1 MAQTKNFNIQ
11 IDSSMDVSKITKAL
25 SEVQQKLSGLKLP
38 QTLNSD
44 IRNTIKGLNEELS
57 EFQQQA
63 GKGITSM
70 QDVKKIT
77 SSFEKI
83 SNSYKKLNEYIGKI
97 DNKELKE
104 LIPDSAL
111 RNIDKATNALKEYST
126 DTEAVSKKI
135 SNLNKEID
143 KQQKILQNASNK
155 KGQLSSENV
164 TLGQLKGNYQQQIKK
179 TEKELSNLYEQQKKV
194 VKGSV
199 EYSQIGNQ
207 IKSLNSNLKTLN
219 KEYNNASSAIN
230 KNKTAITGYNTE
242 INQAKTAI
250 SSLSSEIQQMK
261 SFGMEEPF
269 EKLRQKIAEIKNVNI
284 SEIPNDFNKLKTVI
298 DSLTS
303 EELDKIKTQVEQ
315 IKTNSDS
322 AAPSIKKMGDSIDS
336 IGSQA
341 GEMDRINREISN
353 LTSQVE
359 YFFGIQNT
367 IQLFKRGIRQA
378 YESVKELDAAMTE
391 TAVVTDFSVG
401 DMWEALPKYTAAANE
416 LGTTTLGAY
425 ETMTLYYQQGLKTNE
440 VFEIGTET
448 MKMARIANMDYT
460 KATDLMTAALR
471 GFNMELNETSAKRIN
486 DVYSELAAITA
497 ADTEEIADAMTRTA
511 SIASSAGME
520 FETTSAFLSQM
531 IETTREA
538 PENLGTAMKT
548 IIARFQEL
556 KKAPSE
562 IASEID
568 GEAVNVNKID
578 AALKSIGVSLMDNVT
593 GQFRELDDV
602 FLEISEKWN
611 GLDKNTQ
618 RYIATVAAGSR
629 QQSRFIAMMN
639 NYDRTMEL
647 VDAANNSAGASQR
660 QFEKTTESLESKLN
674 KLKNAW
680 NEFTRNLANSTVIKG
695 TIDLLTRLINIVNK
709 ILNTMPGG
717 ISVIAAF
724 GIAIKGLGVSRKV
737 LQALI
742 ATLTEL
748 ISVSGTSASA
758 SFIANLGKQFKSTG
772 DSVSILEAIF
782 NRLKV
787 TLGKKGVAAAATDS
801 TAALQALQVGG
812 TGAGA
817 GMTAAGEGAAVAGA
831 GFTAALGPILA
842 IVAAIGAVVA
852 IGHVLWSTT
861 QETERELKRVSEAAN
876 DASEHTNTLKDSIS
890 KLSEQQQAMAEIDSS
905 FNTLVKGTDEWNSKL
920 IESNTLISD
929 IISQFPEMAKYL
941 QTIDGRM
948 KFSEDGWD
956 EVNKLL
962 EERLQTSANL
972 QASLSAKE
980 GRLSA
985 KTAIENIDIAAGPD
999 GISEENLI
1007 KVAKIFAK
1015 NPATTDYNT
1024 EQFAKVLERENI
1036 GNVSKNTIDNL
1047 LASAD
1052 ELASAF
1058 HNYTAASESEETVIK
1073 SLLQSN
1079 LETKGISG
1087 SEAAAAAD
1095 IASKSYNPES
1105 TERWWGNNK
1114 GADEEQSRQWAEQM
1128 GYRLDSW
1135 SGWGQGVKYTD
1146 LATGEKGEISNEE
1159 VLVQFNELQ
1168 AQEEATKIAETISD
1182 NLVIDNKKFEE
1193 SFSDLAEDTDISEAF
1208 SQILTGDASV
1218 NEKLINSLIDTNNII
1233 DSDKIS
1239 EAVDNML
1246 ADLSTDEQAKRI
1258 ANYLGKDIEE
1268 VKKDIPG
1275 YTKELVNTLE
1285 KNTKEISKVQR
1296 QQNNKLR
1303 GMLGKASGL
1312 TAQDIKAD
1320 EDSQLPIIENYINS
1334 LTQKQKSF
1342 LTEIGDKITTNL
1354 GEESLAPF
1362 LDAMQEIY
1370 TTGNEAEI
1378 QKATDFI
1385 NNIDFS
1391 NPIQAAQQL
1400 KLGINSNIDALSE
1413 MSEGLLET
1421 GKSSLDASAQ
1431 FQYLYTSEPFSD
1443 ITEEI
1448 DKMVLEEGKIDGAGV
1463 IELTSKSSELKD
1475 MIDNTGISVEILGQT
1490 FTALSEGEIT
1500 LSNLTSGVMDALSS
1514 FDKLD
1519 GVIRE
1524 TADFIGNLDLG
1535 VDTGQFSEDLHSTAD
1550 EILEMYE
1557 GGEYGNPQIENFI
1570 KQFFGEERWN
1580 KALADAKGNL
1590 QVAASQFIEEIKLI
1604 DDNLYSVW
1612 ASFDEKD
1619 KARLDAYNKEA
1630 GTNIQVQQLENGA
1643 MKLDIGEAST
1653 EKVIQGIMRA
1663 YQVTEEYANLI
1674 LTDFMNNSADLR
1686 SELANNDWTAGI
1698 DKYVEDK
1705 TFSVNGEDKTIFN
1718 QNEIE
1723 TLSKIQ
1729 GKDEVEYW
1737 RQIATQIEATGT
1749 KLDDINTKTASLEQ
1763 ITSALKAKGMIIDI
1777 PDPSDVNA
1785 VKNALA
1791 GIFDIENLSKS
1802 GMELW
1807 NKFEQDGI
1815 YSIDALQE
1823 MLSNLGIPQETI
1835 NEISQQMAKAVA
1847 EENPEA
1853 EVEIK
1858 GVKMNV
1864 EEVAKD
1870 VNEAAEKAAE
1880 EADYTAMGEAM
1891 AKALSEIKVDYSGS
1905 ADDYVSGMKTAG
1917 DTAAKNAGASM
1928 KTSLKG
1934 AIENAQTKWGK
1945 TTFKDKKVDINVT
1958 PKLTKSTI
1966 KLSATSN
1973 KEVVLSTYKTG
1984 TKNRGITK
1992 NETALVGEVGPELVE
2007 NNDGTATLYGANG
2020 PTLANLSKGAVVH
2033 NAEDT
2038 KKILRGNTNFET
2050 INRYYDGSST
2060 AYGKK
2065 KQQKGPLGTGA
2076 GATQKESTK
2085 STNENTKST
2094 SKNTKSTDKNTKKL
2108 NEASEK
2114 IDKLHNNLR
2123 YIDKELRMVNK
2134 YQARYER
2141 LLETVNVTGK
2151 DLVKNLNKQ
2160 KKYYKLII
2168 KRSNITTNTRQKQ
2181 IKNILG
2187 RRAKY
2192 TYEYNTKNK
2201 EGNTETKEKTV
2212 YTKADISKWFKYNS
2226 EFNMITWNIDK
2237 LNKLQSSKRGADR
2250 ALYNHLVNDIGPKL
2264 EGFQSDIE
2272 EANDN
2277 LKDAKNALEDMLE
2290 LGKEA
2295 YLGLEQRVYEALI
2308 SREQEKIDKL
2318 SQING
2323 SINDANGDLIDTIQS
2338 NLSKIRQ
2345 DRENQKTEDDITTK
2359 ERRLAYLRRDT
2370 SNANALEIKQ
2380 LEKELADQKQDYTDT
2395 LIDQKISELQTQN
2408 DEAAMQRQ
2416 QQIDLLQ
2423 AQLEHDKENGYFW
2436 NEAYRLIREGIDKTG
2451 KLVHNSEL
2459 VKLLK
2464 SGEGFEGLSVIGQ
2477 QDWYQELNSLIAQS
2491 WEYLKNINIKLEGMA
2506 NTLYHAVQMG
2516 EYSAGNKVKFTKDT
2530 NAMGESG
2537 TFTGTIMDDNKTLY
2551 YEGSKKDNVHFEIPL
2566 EYLTRQED
2574 GSWKFTKEGKS
2585 LDDFRKFDIKNE
2597 ASGKTKKTQVVY
2609 ALKKGTITAVTM
2621 TRRDD
2626 GSLVD
2631 PSGTVYT
2638 KVIQASNG
2646 KYYTQKAF
2654 TQAKK
2659 KNSKLTGAYT
2669 KFASGGLANFTGPA
2683 WLDGT
2688 KSKPE
2693 LVLNQRDTENF
2704 IQLKDV
2710 LSSILKGNVSS
2721 DSDNSGDNIYE
2732 ININVDKLENDYDVE
2747 QMAEKVKK
2755 MINSDAR
2762 YRNVNA
2768 INRLR

>member
-1 MAQTKNFNIQ
+1 MGQTKNFNIQ

-38 QTLNSD
+38 QTLNND
-44 IRNTIKGLNEELS
+44 IKNTIKGLNEELS

-126 DTEAVSKKI
+126 DTEAVSKKV

-164 TLGQLKGNYQQQIKK
+164 TLGQLKGNYQQQIRA

-194 VKGSV
+194 IKGSV

-230 KNKTAITGYNTE
+230 KNRTAISGYDTE

-261 SFGMEEPF
+261 SSGMEEPF

-315 IKTNSDS
+315 IKTSSDS

-336 IGSQA
+336 VVAQA
-341 GEMDRINREISN
+341 GEMNRINREISN

-401 DMWEALPKYTAAANE
+401 DMWEALPRYTAAANE

-562 IASEID
+562 IVSEID

-602 FLEISEKWN
+602 FLEISEKWD

-695 TIDLLTRLINIVNK
+695 AIDLLTRLINIVNK

-717 ISVIAAF
+717 ISMIVAF
-724 GIAIKGLGVSRKV
+724 GIAIKGLGISRKV

-787 TLGKKGVAAAATDS
+787 ALGKKGVAAAATDS

-817 GMTAAGEGAAVAGA
+817 GMAAAGEGAAVAGA

-842 IVAAIGAVVA
+842 VVAAIGAVVA
-852 IGHVLWSTT
+852 IGYVLWSTT
-861 QETERELKRVSEAAN
+861 QETERELKRVEKAA
-876 DASEHTNTLKDSIS
+876 DTASEHTNTLKDSIS
-890 KLSEQQQAMAEIDSS
+890 KLSEQQEAMNEIDSS
-905 FNTLVKGTDEWNSKL
+905 FDTLVKGTDEWNSKL

-948 KFSEDGWD
+948 QFSVDGWD

-972 QASLSAKE
+972 QASLTAKE

-985 KTAIENIDIAAGPD
+985 KAAIENIDIATGPD

-1007 KVAKIFAK
+1007 KVAEIFAK

-1036 GNVSKNTIDNL
+1036 DNVDKNTIDNL

-1058 HNYTAASESEETVIK
+1058 HNYSAASESEEAVIK

-1087 SEAAAAAD
+1087 SEASAAAD
-1095 IASKSYNPES
+1095 IASKSYKPEDINS
-1105 TERWWGNNK
+1105 FLWFNN

-1182 NLVIDNKKFEE
+1182 NLVIDNKNFEK
-1193 SFSDLAEDTDISEAF
+1193 SFSNLAKDTDISEAF

-1218 NEKLINSLIDTNNII
+1218 NEKLINSLIDTNNVI
-1233 DSDKIS
+1233 DSNKIS

-1246 ADLSTDEQAKRI
+1246 ADLSTDEQAERI

-1320 EDSQLPIIENYINS
+1320 EDSQLPIIEDYINS
-1334 LTQKQKSF
+1334 LSQEQKTF
-1342 LTEIGDKITTNL
+1342 LTEIGDKITSNL

-1490 FTALSEGEIT
+1490 FTALSKGEVT
-1500 LSNLTSGVMDALSS
+1500 LSDLTSGVMDALSS
-1514 FDKLD
+1514 FNKLD

-1524 TADFIGNLDLG
+1524 TSDFIGNLDLG
-1535 VDTGQFSEDLHSTAD
+1535 VDTGKLSEDLHSTAD

-1643 MKLDIGEAST
+1643 MKLDIGDAST
-1653 EKVIQGIMRA
+1653 EEVIQGIMRA

-1705 TFSVNGEDKTIFN
+1705 TFSVNGEDRTIFN

-1737 RQIATQIEATGT
+1737 RQIAAQVEATGT
-1749 KLDDINTKTASLEQ
+1749 KLDGINVKTASLEQ

-1777 PDPSDVNA
+1777 PDPSDINA
-1785 VKNALA
+1785 IKNALA
-1791 GIFDIENLSKS
+1791 GIFDIENLSEG

-1807 NKFEQDGI
+1807 NKFKQDGI

-1835 NEISQQMAKAVA
+1835 NEISQQMAEAVA
-1847 EENPEA
+1847 EEDPEA
-1853 EVEIK
+1853 KVKIK
-1858 GVKMNV
+1858 GVEMNA
-1864 EEVAKD
+1864 EEVAED
-1870 VNEAAEKAAE
+1870 INSATEKAAAQ
-1880 EADYTAMGEAM
+1880 ADYTAMGEAM

-1905 ADDYVSGMKTAG
+1905 AENYVSGMKTAG
-1917 DTAAKNAGASM
+1917 DTAAKNAGTSM
-1928 KTSLKG
+1928 KTSLNG
-1934 AIENAQTKWGK
+1934 AIEDAKTKWSK
-1945 TTFKDKKVDINVT
+1945 TTFSDKDVDVKVT
-1958 PKLTKSTI
+1958 PTLTKSTI
-1966 KLSATSN
+1966 KLSATGK
-1973 KEVVLSTYKTG
+1973 KEVTLSTYKIG
-1984 TKNRGITK
+1984 TKNRGIAK

-2007 NNDGTATLYGANG
+2007 NNDGTATLYGTNG
-2020 PTLANLSKGAVVH
+2020 PTLANLDKGAVVH

-2038 KKILRGNTNFET
+2038 KKILKGNTDFET

-2065 KQQKGPLGTGA
+2065 EQQKSPLRTA
-2076 GATQKESTK
+2076 QK
-2085 STNENTKST
+2085 ENTKST
-2094 SKNTKSTDKNTKKL
+2094 NKNTKSTDKNTKKL

-2114 IDKLHNNLR
+2114 IDKLYNNLR

-2151 DLVKNLNKQ
+2151 DLVKNLDKQ
-2160 KKYYKLII
+2160 KKYYELII
-2168 KRSNITTNTRQKQ
+2168 KRSNITTDTRQKQ
-2181 IKNILG
+2181 IKSILG
-2187 RRAKY
+2187 QHAKY
-2192 TYEYNTKNK
+2192 TYEYNTKDK
-2201 EGNTETKEKTV
+2201 EGNTETKEKTA
-2212 YTKADISKWFKYNS
+2212 YTKADISKWFKYDP
-2226 EFNMITWNIDK
+2226 EYNMITWDINK
-2237 LNKLQSSKRGADR
+2237 LNKLQKSKSGADR

-2277 LKDAKNALEDMLE
+2277 LEDAKNALEDMKQLGRDAYVDLE
-2290 LGKEA
+2290 N
-2295 YLGLEQRVYEALI
+2295 RVYEALI
-2308 SREQEKIDKL
+2308 YREQEKIDKL
-2318 SQING
+2318 TQIDE
-2323 SINDANGDLIDTIQS
+2323 SINDANSELINSIQDS
-2338 NLSKIRQ
+2338 LSKIRQ
-2345 DRENQKTEDDITTK
+2345 DRENQETEDDIAAK

-2380 LEKELADQKQDYTDT
+2380 LEEELANQKQDYTDT
-2395 LIDQKISELQTQN
+2395 LIDQKISELQAQN
-2408 DEAAMQRQ
+2408 DEAAAQRQ
-2416 QQIDLLQ
+2416 QQIELLQ
-2423 AQLEHDKENGYFW
+2423 AQLDYDEKSGYFW
-2436 NEAYRLIREGIDKTG
+2436 DEAHKLIEEGIDETG
-2451 KLVHNSEL
+2451 KLVETSEL
-2459 VKLLK
+2459 VSLLK
-2464 SGEGFEGLSVIGQ
+2464 SAEGWEGLSSVQ
-2477 QDWYQELNSLIAQS
+2477 QMDWYQQLQQTVAQG
-2491 WEYLKNINIKLEGMA
+2491 WQWLKDNLLTALGH
-2506 NTLYHAVQMG
+2506 NTLQYQWETGKVQTGDEIKYTQG
-2516 EYSAGNKVKFTKDT
+2516 EGKNQTGIVNNQGNV
-2530 NAMGESG
+2530 
-2537 TFTGTIMDDNKTLY
+2537 Y
-2551 YEGSKKDNVHFEIPL
+2551 YEGKKGDKTHFVYSGAEM
-2566 EYLTRQED
+2566 EQD
-2574 GSWKFTKEGKS
+2574 AEGKWVTAES
-2585 LDDFRKFDIKNE
+2585 LKSARRFKAGSTIQIRAKKN
-2597 ASGKTKKTQVVY
+2597 
-2609 ALKKGTITAVTM
+2609 
-2621 TRRDD
+2621 
-2626 GSLVD
+2626 GSNEIV
-2631 PSGTVYT
+2631 
-2638 KVIQASNG
+2638 KVKAKADSEGLMRSVSNG
-2646 KYYTQKAF
+2646 KLYTNLEIDQNGWYYTKA
-2654 TQAKK
+2654 ARKVIESNPKK
-2659 KNSKLTGAYT
+2659 YPNI
-2669 KFASGGLANFTGPA
+2669 KFKYKQGGLADFTGPA

-2721 DSDNSGDNIYE
+2721 NSDNSGDNIYE

-2747 QMAEKVKK
+2747 QVAEKVKK